1 MENAI
6 WGIYSRIISGVEF
19 YFGAVIMRA
28 MKLKK
33 NLRKNKSVVLVAGVA
48 LVAFALMFWQFGIRS
63 TVVAPRTF
71 IINRGASVGAVAR
84 SLHQHNMVISPTTF
98 KMAVRM
104 NGGRVQSGEYDI
116 PRGISSWG
124 LARMF
129 ANGNIATTTVTIP
142 EGMTVKQIKQ
152 LLLNASNLTGGVECG
167 DDKSLPVCNLRDG
180 DLFPDTYRVARG
192 TSRLAVL
199 ELMRK
204 KMIALETEMDRYI
217 RRLPKPLKTW
227 DEVIV
232 LASIVQKETPR
243 ESEMPMVAS
252 VYINRLNKGMRLQA
266 DPTVVYAI
274 TNGLG
279 DMQGAPLLRSHLGVD
294 SPYNTYKKSGL
305 PPAPIANVGRS
316 AVSAVL
322 KPADTK
328 YLYFVA
334 DGQGGH
340 KFARD
345 YETHQKNHAAW
356 RKIKN
361 KI

>member
-1 MENAI
+1 MRI
-6 WGIYSRIISGVEF
+6 KRIFRKHKSIIS
-19 YFGAVIMRA
+19 
-28 MKLKK
+28 
-33 NLRKNKSVVLVAGVA
+33 VVVFAA
-48 LVAFALMFWQFGIRS
+48 VAFCLMVWQFGVRS
-63 TVVAPRTF
+63 TVIAPRTF
-71 IINRGASVGAVAR
+71 IISRGASVGAVAH
-84 SLHQHNMVISPTTF
+84 SLHQHNLIVSPMTF

-124 LARMF
+124 MARMF
-129 ANGNIATTTVTIP
+129 ATGDVASTTITIP
-142 EGMTVKQIKQ
+142 EGLTVKQIKQ
-152 LLLNASNLTGGVECG
+152 LLLNASDLTGGVECVSG
-167 DDKSLPVCNLRDG
+167 QDLPVCNLRDG

-199 ELMRK
+199 DLMRK
-204 KMIALETEMDRYI
+204 KMDALEEEMDRYI
-217 RRLPKPLKTW
+217 RRLPKPLKSW
-227 DEVIV
+227 RDVVV
-232 LASIVQKETPR
+232 LASIIQKETPR

-279 DMQGAPLLRSHLGVD
+279 DMQGAPLLKAHLSVD

-305 PPAPIANVGRS
+305 PPAPIANVGRFAIS
-316 AVSAVL
+316 AAL

-345 YETHQKNHAAW
+345 YETHKKNHAAW

-361 KI
+361 KL

>member
-1 MENAI
+1 
-6 WGIYSRIISGVEF
+6 
-19 YFGAVIMRA
+19 MRA
-28 MKLKK
+28 MKWKK

-142 EGMTVKQIKQ
+142 EGLTVKQIKQ

-279 DMQGAPLLRSHLGVD
+279 DMRGAPLLRSHLGVD

-345 YETHQKNHAAW
+345 YETHKANHAAW
-356 RKIKN
+356 RKVKN
-361 KI
+361 KLK

>member
-1 MENAI
+1 M
-6 WGIYSRIISGVEF
+6 
-19 YFGAVIMRA
+19 MHA
-28 MKLKK
+28 MKIKK
-33 NLRKNKSVVLVAGVA
+33 IFRKNKSTVYAMLVVVLAVCG
-48 LVAFALMFWQFGIRS
+48 LMLWQFGIRS
-63 TVVAPRTF
+63 TVQVSRTF
-71 IINRGASVGAVAR
+71 IINRGASVGAVAQ
-84 SLHQHNMVISPTTF
+84 SLHRHNLVVSPMAF
-98 KMAVRM
+98 KMAIRM
-104 NGGRVQSGEYDI
+104 NGGRVQSGEYDV
-116 PRGISSWG
+116 PRGISAWG

-129 ANGNIATTTVTIP
+129 ATGDVASTTITIP
-142 EGMTVKQIKQ
+142 EGLTVKQIKQ
-152 LLLNASNLTGGVECG
+152 LLLNSSNLTGGVECIT
-167 DDKSLPVCNLRDG
+167 DTTQAVCNLKDG

-199 ELMRK
+199 DLMRK
-204 KMIALETEMDRYI
+204 KMVALESEMDRYI
-217 RRLPKPLKTW
+217 RRLPKPLKDW
-227 DEVIV
+227 NDVIT

-243 ESEMPMVAS
+243 ETEMPMVAS

-279 DMQGAPLLRSHLGVD
+279 DMQGAPLLRAHLSVD

-316 AVSAVL
+316 AVISVL

-345 YETHQKNHAAW
+345 YEAHKKNHAAW

-361 KI
+361 KAK

>member
-1 MENAI
+1 M
-6 WGIYSRIISGVEF
+6 RIKRIF
-19 YFGAVIMRA
+19 
-28 MKLKK
+28 
-33 NLRKNKSVVLVAGVA
+33 RKHKSVISVVVFAA
-48 LVAFALMFWQFGIRS
+48 VAFCLMVWQFGVRS
-63 TVVAPRTF
+63 TVIAPRTF
-71 IINRGASVGAVAR
+71 IISRGASVGAVAH
-84 SLHQHNMVISPTTF
+84 SLHQHNLIVSPMTF

-129 ANGNIATTTVTIP
+129 ATGDVASTTITIP
-142 EGMTVKQIKQ
+142 EGLTVKQIKQ
-152 LLLNASNLTGGVECG
+152 LLLNASDLTGGVECVSG
-167 DDKSLPVCNLRDG
+167 QDLPVCNLRDG

-199 ELMRK
+199 DLMRK
-204 KMIALETEMDRYI
+204 KMDALEEEMDRYI
-217 RRLPKPLKTW
+217 RRLPKPLKSW
-227 DEVIV
+227 RDVVV
-232 LASIVQKETPR
+232 LASIIQKETPR

-279 DMQGAPLLRSHLGVD
+279 DMQGAPLLKAHLSVD
-294 SPYNTYKKSGL
+294 SPYNTYKNKGL

-316 AVSAVL
+316 AVSAAL

-345 YETHQKNHAAW
+345 YEEHKKNHAAW

-361 KI
+361 KL

>member
-1 MENAI
+1 
-6 WGIYSRIISGVEF
+6 
-19 YFGAVIMRA
+19 MRV
-28 MKLKK
+28 KK
-33 NLRKNKSVVLVAGVA
+33 IFRKNKSITIVA
-48 LVAFALMFWQFGIRS
+48 LVAAVAFVLMFWQFGIRS

-84 SLHQHNMVISPTTF
+84 ELQRYNMVVSPMTF

-129 ANGNIATTTVTIP
+129 ADGDVAATTVVIP
-142 EGMTVKQIKQ
+142 EGLTVKQIKQ
-152 LLLNASNLTGGVECG
+152 LLLGASGLTGGVECG
-167 DDKSLPVCNLRDG
+167 SDKSLPVCDLKDG

-204 KMIALETEMDRYI
+204 KMVALEAEMDRYI

-227 DEVIV
+227 DDVIV

-279 DMQGAPLLRSHLGVD
+279 DMQGAPLLKAHLGVD

-316 AVSAVL
+316 AISAAL

-345 YETHQKNHAAW
+345 YETHKKNHAAW

-361 KI
+361 KL